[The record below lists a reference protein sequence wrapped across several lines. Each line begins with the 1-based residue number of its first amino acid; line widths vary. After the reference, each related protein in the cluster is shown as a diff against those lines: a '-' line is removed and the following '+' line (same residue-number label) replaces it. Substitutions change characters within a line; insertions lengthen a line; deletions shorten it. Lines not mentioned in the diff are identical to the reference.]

1 MKQKTI
7 GRNPLEEYLSSKES
21 NELATASLQEQQT
34 LESNQQDNLLP
45 SSSKQRITLYISSD
59 VIDRVKNAVYWEPG
73 LTLAAFAEDALF
85 KALSELE
92 AERGKPFAQRKER
105 KLRGGRPLN

>member
-21 NELATASLQEQQT
+21 KELNELQEPQEITHKQPDTGASL
-34 LESNQQDNLLP
+34 SG
-45 SSSKQRITLYISSD
+45 KQRITLYISAD

-85 KALSELE
+85 KALNELE
-92 AERGKPFAQRKER
+92 AERGQPFMQRKER
-105 KLRGGRPLN
+105 NLRGGRPLN